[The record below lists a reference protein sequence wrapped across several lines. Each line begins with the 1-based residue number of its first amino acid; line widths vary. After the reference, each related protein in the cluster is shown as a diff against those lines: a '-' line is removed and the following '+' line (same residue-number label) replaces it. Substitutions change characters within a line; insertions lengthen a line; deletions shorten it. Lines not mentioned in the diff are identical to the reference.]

1 MRVSNNLDKK
11 KSIKELKKELVETQL
26 EYKNLYSSENID
38 KANNLDIIDKNNIS
52 IKNSTSSNNIK
63 INLTSLELEQDN

>member
-52 IKNSTSSNNIK
+52 IKNSTSSNIIK

>member
-38 KANNLDIIDKNNIS
+38 KANNLDIIDKNNLS
-52 IKNSTSSNNIK
+52 IKNSTSSNIIK

>member
-11 KSIKELKKELVETQL
+11 KSIKELKKELVEAQL

-52 IKNSTSSNNIK
+52 IKNSTSSNIIK

>member
-52 IKNSTSSNNIK
+52 IKNSTSSIIIK

>member
-52 IKNSTSSNNIK
+52 IKNSTSSNIIK
-63 INLTSLELEQDN
+63 INLASLELEQDN

>member
-11 KSIKELKKELVETQL
+11 KSIKELKKELVETQK

-38 KANNLDIIDKNNIS
+38 KANNLDIIDNNNIS
-52 IKNSTSSNNIK
+52 IKNSTSSNIIK

>member
-1 MRVSNNLDKK
+1 MRVSNNLNKK

-52 IKNSTSSNNIK
+52 IKNSTSSNIIK

>member
-38 KANNLDIIDKNNIS
+38 KANTLDIIDKNNIS
-52 IKNSTSSNNIK
+52 IKNSTSSNIIK

>member
-38 KANNLDIIDKNNIS
+38 KTNNLDIIDKNNIS
-52 IKNSTSSNNIK
+52 IKNSTSSNIIK
-63 INLTSLELEQDN
+63 INLASLELEQDN

>member
-11 KSIKELKKELVETQL
+11 KSIKELKKELIETQL

-52 IKNSTSSNNIK
+52 IKNSTSSNIIK

>member
-1 MRVSNNLDKK
+1 
-11 KSIKELKKELVETQL
+11 L

-52 IKNSTSSNNIK
+52 IKNSSSSNIIK
-63 INLTSLELEQDN
+63 INLTSLELEQEN

>member
-38 KANNLDIIDKNNIS
+38 KANNLNIIDKNNIS
-52 IKNSTSSNNIK
+52 IKNSTSSNIIK

>member
-52 IKNSTSSNNIK
+52 IKNSTSSNIIK
-63 INLTSLELEQDN
+63 INLTSLELEQEN